1 MWLADD
7 DEMSETL
14 IESLR
19 KIISSNDIVCVC
31 PYWFLKNNE
40 KEKNYKA

>member
-14 IESLR
+14 IESLKKKLLVR
-19 KIISSNDIVCVC
+19 MILHVYVHIG
-31 PYWFLKNNE
+31 F
-40 KEKNYKA
+40 